1 MPKITRRFVSLSYTL
16 KRAYRKIATTKP
28 SVFIVATAITA
39 VSIFL
44 LGGGVYD
51 ILEGFAG
58 NLFVGIPIGSRIIF
72 FYPGTL
78 TEQTL
83 LDSLFV
89 MISYFLGVTG
99 ILFVYQSTKYVVRPR
114 QAFIFL
120 LLGALFILFAY
131 FNVEN
136 LILAKLTAATS

>member
-1 MPKITRRFVSLSYTL
+1 MPKITKRFVSLSYTV
-16 KRAYRKIATTKP
+16 KRTYRKIATTRP
-28 SVFIVATAITA
+28 SVFIVAATITA
-39 VSIFL
+39 LSIFF

-58 NLFVGIPIGSRIIF
+58 NLFVGIPIGSRIVF

-99 ILFVYQSTKYVVRPR
+99 ILLVYQSTKYAVKPR
-114 QAFIFL
+114 QAFILL

-136 LILAKLTAATS
+136 LILAKLTATTS

>member
-1 MPKITRRFVSLSYTL
+1 MPKIAKRFVSLSYTA
-16 KRAYRKIATTKP
+16 KRVYRKIATTKP
-28 SVFIVATAITA
+28 SVFIVAAAIA
-39 VSIFL
+39 ALSIFL
-44 LGGGVYD
+44 LGGGVYN

-58 NLFVGIPIGSRIIF
+58 NLFVGIPIGSRIVF

-78 TEQTL
+78 AEQTL

-89 MISYFLGVTG
+89 MISYFLGVIG
-99 ILFVYQSTKYVVRPR
+99 ILLVYQSTKYAAKPR

-136 LILAKLTAATS
+136 LILAKLTATTS

>member
-1 MPKITRRFVSLSYTL
+1 M
-16 KRAYRKIATTKP
+16 TTKP
-28 SVFIVATAITA
+28 SVFIVAVTITAI
-39 VSIFL
+39 SIFF
-44 LGGGVYD
+44 LGGGVYN

-89 MISYFLGVTG
+89 MISYFIGVIG
-99 ILFVYQSTKYVVRPR
+99 ILLVYQSTKYVTRPR
-114 QAFIFL
+114 QAFILL
-120 LLGALFILFAY
+120 LLGAIFILFAY

-136 LILAKLTAATS
+136 LILAKLTATTS